1 MNGDT
6 LGAACGD
13 EGHQLTAAQLAA
25 HTHSAGSYQ
34 TTIPTNATDE
44 GSDVLLQRN
53 IAQPSSTNSFPVT
66 GSSGSVGSNAEH
78 NNVQP
83 TFILNYIIKT

>member
-1 MNGDT
+1 MTWAD
-6 LGAACGD
+6 
-13 EGHQLTAAQLAA
+13 HQLTEAELAA

-34 TTIPTNATDE
+34 TTFNTGFQDE
-44 GSDVLLQRN
+44 GSDISIQRLN
-53 IAQPSSTNSFPVT
+53 NVQPAGTNSFSVT
-66 GSSGSVGSNAEH
+66 GSSGSIGSDAEH